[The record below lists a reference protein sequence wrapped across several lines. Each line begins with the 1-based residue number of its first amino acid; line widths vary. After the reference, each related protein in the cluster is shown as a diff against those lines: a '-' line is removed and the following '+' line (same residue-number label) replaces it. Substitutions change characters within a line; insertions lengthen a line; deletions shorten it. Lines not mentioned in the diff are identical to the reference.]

1 MKRSNDP
8 TGLQFLFT
16 GAVAIALALHAI
28 GIFVCRLY
36 AQRFDHQQIDHQ
48 DEQQ

>member
-1 MKRSNDP
+1 MKRTDDP

-16 GAVAIALALHAI
+16 GAVAICLVLQAI
-28 GIFVCRLY
+28 GIFAYRLY
-36 AQRFDHQQIDHQ
+36 TQRFDDQQVDHQ

>member
-16 GAVAIALALHAI
+16 GAVAICLVLQAI
-28 GIFVCRLY
+28 GIFVYRLY
-36 AQRFDHQQIDHQ
+36 TQRFDDQQADHQ
-48 DEQQ
+48 DEQP

>member
-16 GAVAIALALHAI
+16 GAVAIALVLHAI
-28 GIFVCRLY
+28 GIFAYRLY
-36 AQRFDHQQIDHQ
+36 AQRFDHQQADHQ
-48 DEQQ
+48 DEQP